1 VQVGQTET
9 VVDGVSIAFGSNNF
23 AHPRGSELKRMCGEI
38 TKRIAAVGHCPDV
51 SWATRRGSKE
61 ARTQSLSY
69 HSERIAIAWNL
80 LVTPPGTPIR
90 LTKNLRVCGDC
101 HAATKFIAAVYGRV
115 IEVRDKSRWHVF
127 GTDGKCSCGDYF

>member
-1 VQVGQTET
+1 MTT
-9 VVDGVSIAFGSNNF
+9 
-23 AHPRGSELKRMCGEI
+23 R
-38 TKRIAAVGHCPDV
+38 TK
-51 SWATRRGSKE
+51 
-61 ARTQSLSY
+61 SLCY
-69 HSERIAIAWNL
+69 HSERIAIAYNL

-101 HAATKFIAAVYGRV
+101 HNATKHIAREYKRV